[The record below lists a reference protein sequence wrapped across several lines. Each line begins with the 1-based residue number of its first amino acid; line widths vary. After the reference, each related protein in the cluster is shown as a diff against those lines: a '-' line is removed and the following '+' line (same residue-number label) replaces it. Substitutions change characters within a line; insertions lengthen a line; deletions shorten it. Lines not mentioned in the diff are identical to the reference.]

1 MLGHRLRQLRKDNSL
16 TLQQVAQQLGV
27 TRACVSKWETGA
39 SKPDLVRL
47 EQLASVLG
55 VSASEIVRS
64 SSNTPTRHD
73 GASYPVVSLTNG
85 VPIQAL
91 REASQWRHPSLRPLP
106 ADAFFVALGGYMVA
120 HFGLS
125 DVPRDALLLVDPA
138 ATPLGGD
145 LVLADSPS
153 MGYQVLAAQDTGGQL
168 ELVSLGI
175 KLAHLGP
182 ISDAVSIG
190 VVLESVSILNLRGF
204 ALRKSPQLLFAQ
216 DKIVS

>member
-1 MLGHRLRQLRKDNSL
+1 VLAALSYDWACSVIDCDSFAKTTPSRSNRSPNSL
-16 TLQQVAQQLGV
+16 ASLG
-27 TRACVSKWETGA
+27 RASQSGRQGPA
-39 SKPDLVRL
+39 SLT
-47 EQLASVLG
+47 SCG
-55 VSASEIVRS
+55 S
-64 SSNTPTRHD
+64 SSLL
-73 GASYPVVSLTNG
+73 ASYPVVSLTNG

-153 MGYQVLAAQDTGGQL
+153 MGYQILAAQDTGGQL

-182 ISDAVSIG
+182 ISDAVLIG

-216 DKIVS
+216 DRIVS